1 MSPIDVLIYL
11 FDAYTMLIVSKYFV
25 CVIFQGKSL
34 IIPEFNEF
42 GYQTFFYPFFLERS
56 CSLLDG
62 NIIITITRFLTKLL
76 TEDLPRLFVRPKK
89 IVLDFQQGR
98 AMGPVSGSVAS
109 DIIQNVASDI
119 IQDGNKD
126 FVGELSVTL
135 VDARKLS
142 FVLFGKRTLLCK

>member
-1 MSPIDVLIYL
+1 M
-11 FDAYTMLIVSKYFV
+11 
-25 CVIFQGKSL
+25 
-34 IIPEFNEF
+34 
-42 GYQTFFYPFFLERS
+42 
-56 CSLLDG
+56 LDG